1 MAPISV
7 EALYASE
14 LKPVYSFLYR
24 LGARGTDIEDVAHD
38 VFVTAMKRLDS
49 YDRSRPL
56 RPWVLGIAFRTMSEH
71 RRRQA
76 SDSTPGDD
84 DALERQADESA
95 TAHDRL
101 EAKQAQQ
108 LVELA
113 LATLPDERRQVFVMH
128 DLEGLIAADI
138 AELIGCPL
146 QTVYSRLRVAR
157 TEFTQAVR
165 RIQLKRG
172 EA

>member
-1 MAPISV
+1 MFRLPAGEMA
-7 EALYASE
+7 LCMN
-14 LKPVYSFLYR
+14 KP
-24 LGARGTDIEDVAHD
+24 LGVVPVTSLDAWQPFDNLDVHTVVAG
-38 VFVTAMKRLDS
+38 LS
-49 YDRSRPL
+49 L
-56 RPWVLGIAFRTMSEH
+56 C
-71 RRRQA
+71 
-76 SDSTPGDD
+76 
-84 DALERQADESA
+84 DALDIPKRFDVVPPAADESA